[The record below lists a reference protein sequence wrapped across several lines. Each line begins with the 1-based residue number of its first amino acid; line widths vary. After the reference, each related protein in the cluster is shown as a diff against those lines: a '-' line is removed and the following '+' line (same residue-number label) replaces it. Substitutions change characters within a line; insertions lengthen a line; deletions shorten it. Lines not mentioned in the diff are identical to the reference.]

1 MPEYDAAAYEISA
14 GIWHWSTN
22 KLSTFKSLSHL
33 EGFFFF
39 NFREKG
45 NFLK

>member
-1 MPEYDAAAYEISA
+1 MPKYDAAAYEISA

-33 EGFFFF
+33 EGVFFSISG
-39 NFREKG
+39 K
-45 NFLK
+45 KAIS